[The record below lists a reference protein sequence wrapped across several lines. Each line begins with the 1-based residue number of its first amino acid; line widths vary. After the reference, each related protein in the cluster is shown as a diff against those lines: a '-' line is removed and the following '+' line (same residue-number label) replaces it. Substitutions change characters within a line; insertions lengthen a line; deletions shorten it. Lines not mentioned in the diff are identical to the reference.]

1 MKLKKI
7 ASLMLAGVMAV
18 SMLAGCSGNGSN
30 NNNNNDDPVVVPG
43 VNVANVISQL
53 DSDTTDKVT
62 FSAGNTLQNALNDG
76 VQDYGYGI
84 LSLGF
89 GAQDIINYVKPQ
101 ANVETTSDNKFHTG
115 GNYADDEQ
123 TVMNAGVVNTNGMND
138 TYALRALA
146 DAIDTSVASVTT
158 MVENN
163 LGANA
168 QVQDGDTYY
177 TYEYTGELAIAK
189 VESVSGLSSYIYVY
203 TIDRTPTEVE
213 VNL

>member
-62 FSAGNTLQNALNDG
+62 FSAGNDIQDALNDG
-76 VQDYGYGI
+76 VQDFGI
-84 LSLGF
+84 LSLRF
-89 GAQDIINYVKPQ
+89 NENQIITYVGAL
-101 ANVETTSDNKFHTG
+101 ANVEITSNNDFRTG
-115 GNYADDEQ
+115 GDYADDEQ
-123 TVMNAGVVNTNGMND
+123 TVMRAGVVDTNGMND
-138 TYALRALA
+138 TYTLRVLA
-146 DAIDTSVASVTT
+146 DDIDASVASVTT
-158 MVENN
+158 MVENS
-163 LGANA
+163 LGANTH
-168 QVQDGDTYY
+168 VQDGDTYY

-189 VESVSGLSSYIYVY
+189 VESVSGQSSYIYVY

>member
-76 VQDYGYGI
+76 VQDYGI
-84 LSLGF
+84 LSLNF
-89 GAQDIINYVKPQ
+89 NENQIITYVRTL
-101 ANVETTSDNKFHTG
+101 ANVETTSNNDFRTG
-115 GNYADDEQ
+115 GDYKDDEQ
-123 TVMNAGVVNTNGMND
+123 TVMNAGVVDTNGMND

-146 DAIDTSVASVTT
+146 DAIDTSVANVTT
-158 MVENN
+158 MVENS

-189 VESVSGLSSYIYVY
+189 VESVSGQSSYIYVY

>member
-76 VQDYGYGI
+76 VQDYGI
-84 LSLGF
+84 LSLNF
-89 GAQDIINYVKPQ
+89 NENQIITYVRTL
-101 ANVETTSDNKFHTG
+101 ANVETTSNNDFRTG
-115 GNYADDEQ
+115 GDYKDDEQ
-123 TVMNAGVVNTNGMND
+123 TVMNAGVVDTNGMND

-146 DAIDTSVASVTT
+146 DAIDTSVANVTT
-158 MVENN
+158 MVENS

>member
-18 SMLAGCSGNGSN
+18 SMLAGCSGNGS

-62 FSAGNTLQNALNDG
+62 FSAGNDIQDALNDG
-76 VQDYGYGI
+76 VQDFGI

-89 GAQDIINYVKPQ
+89 DEDDIIKYVGTL
-101 ANVETTSDNKFHTG
+101 ANVETTSNNDFRTG
-115 GNYADDEQ
+115 GDYADDEQ
-123 TVMNAGVVNTNGMND
+123 TVMRAGVVKTIGLND
-138 TYALRALA
+138 TYALRELA

-163 LGANA
+163 LSKDTG
-168 QVQDGDTYY
+168 VQDGDTYY

-189 VESVSGLSSYIYVY
+189 VESVSGWSSYIYVY

>member
-30 NNNNNDDPVVVPG
+30 NNNNDDSGIVSG

-62 FSAGNTLQNALNDG
+62 FSAGNDIQDALNDG
-76 VQDYGYGI
+76 VQDYGF
-84 LSLGF
+84 LSLSF
-89 GAQDIINYVKPQ
+89 DEDDIVAYIKAL
-101 ANVETTSDNKFHTG
+101 ANVETTSNNDFSTG
-115 GNYADDEQ
+115 TDTKDDEQ
-123 TVMNAGVVNTNGMND
+123 TVMRAGVVNTNGMND
-138 TYALRALA
+138 TYTLRVLA
-146 DAIDTSVASVTT
+146 DDIDASVASVNT
-158 MVENN
+158 MVKNSIGSN
-163 LGANA
+163 TP
-168 QVQDGDTYY
+168 VQDGDTYY

>member
-7 ASLMLAGVMAV
+7 ASLLLAGVMAV
-18 SMLAGCSGNGSN
+18 SMLAGCSGNGNS

-76 VQDYGYGI
+76 VQDYGI
-84 LSLGF
+84 LSLNF
-89 GAQDIINYVKPQ
+89 NENQIITYVRTL
-101 ANVETTSDNKFHTG
+101 ANVETTSNNDFRTG
-115 GNYADDEQ
+115 GDYADDEQ
-123 TVMNAGVVNTNGMND
+123 TVMHAGVVDTNGMND
-138 TYALRALA
+138 TYAIRTLA
-146 DAIDTSVASVTT
+146 DAIDASVASENT
-158 MVENN
+158 MVENS

-168 QVQDGDTYY
+168 NVQDGDTYY
-177 TYEYTGELAIAK
+177 TYEYSGELAIAK
-189 VESVSGLSSYIYVY
+189 VESVSGQSSYIYVY

>member
-18 SMLAGCSGNGSN
+18 SMLAGCSGNGS

-76 VQDYGYGI
+76 VQDFGI

-89 GAQDIINYVKPQ
+89 NENQIITYVGTL
-101 ANVETTSDNKFHTG
+101 ANVETTSNNAFSTG
-115 GNYADDEQ
+115 SNTADDEQ
-123 TVMNAGVVNTNGMND
+123 TVMHAGVVDTNGMND
-138 TYALRALA
+138 TYALRELA

-158 MVENN
+158 MVENS

-189 VESVSGLSSYIYVY
+189 VESVSGESSYIFVY

>member
-18 SMLAGCSGNGSN
+18 SMLAGCSGNGS

-62 FSAGNTLQNALNDG
+62 FSAGNDIQDALNDG
-76 VQDYGYGI
+76 VQDFGI

-89 GAQDIINYVKPQ
+89 DEDDIIKYVGTL
-101 ANVETTSDNKFHTG
+101 ANVETTSNNDFRTG
-115 GNYADDEQ
+115 GDYADDEQ
-123 TVMNAGVVNTNGMND
+123 TVMRAGVVNTIGMND
-138 TYALRALA
+138 TYALRELA
-146 DAIDTSVASVTT
+146 DDIDASVASVAT
-158 MVENN
+158 MVENS
-163 LGANA
+163 LGANTG
-168 QVQDGDTYY
+168 VQDGDTYY

-189 VESVSGLSSYIYVY
+189 VESVSGQSSYIYVY

>member
-18 SMLAGCSGNGSN
+18 SMLAGCSGNGS

-62 FSAGNTLQNALNDG
+62 FSADNTLQNALNDG
-76 VQDYGYGI
+76 VQDFGI

-89 GAQDIINYVKPQ
+89 NENQIITYVGTL
-101 ANVETTSDNKFHTG
+101 ANVETTSNNAFSTG
-115 GNYADDEQ
+115 SNTADDEQ
-123 TVMNAGVVNTNGMND
+123 TVMHAGVVDTNGMND
-138 TYALRALA
+138 TYALRELA

-158 MVENN
+158 MVENS

-189 VESVSGLSSYIYVY
+189 VESVSGESSYIFVY

>member
-76 VQDYGYGI
+76 VQDFGI

-89 GAQDIINYVKPQ
+89 NENQIITYVGTL
-101 ANVETTSDNKFHTG
+101 ANVETTSNNAFSTG
-115 GNYADDEQ
+115 SNTADDEQ
-123 TVMNAGVVNTNGMND
+123 TVMNAGVVDTNGMND

-146 DAIDTSVASVTT
+146 DAIDTSVANVTT
-158 MVENN
+158 MVENS

>member
-53 DSDTTDKVT
+53 NSDTTDKVT

-76 VQDYGYGI
+76 VQDFGI

-89 GAQDIINYVKPQ
+89 NENQIITYVGTL
-101 ANVETTSDNKFHTG
+101 ANVETTSNNAFSTG
-115 GNYADDEQ
+115 SNTADDEQ
-123 TVMNAGVVNTNGMND
+123 TVMHAGVVDTNGMND
-138 TYALRALA
+138 TYALRELA

-158 MVENN
+158 MVENS

-189 VESVSGLSSYIYVY
+189 VESVSGESSYIFVY